1 MDVAV
6 VTPTG
11 PTDGAERSIEY
22 REATPS
28 REGFLRLY
36 ASTGWETALTDD
48 QLAGALAST
57 WHAVCAYDGT
67 LLVGM
72 GRTISDGALH
82 ALIVEVIVD
91 PAWQGR
97 GIGSEVV
104 RRLVRRCRDAGI
116 DQIQLFCATGKRPF
130 YEALGFRARPDE
142 APGMELGP
150 ATENGGPAVQ
160 GR

>member
-11 PTDGAERSIEY
+11 PADGAEWSVEY
-22 REATPS
+22 REETPS
-28 REGFLRLY
+28 REGFLRLF
-36 ASTGWETALTDD
+36 ASTGWETTLTPD
-48 QLAGALAST
+48 QVAGALGTT
-57 WHAVCAYDGT
+57 WHAVCAYHGS

-116 DQIQLFCATGKRPF
+116 DQVQLFCAGGKRPF
-130 YEALGFRARPDE
+130 YEALGFRARSDE
-142 APGMELGP
+142 APGMELVP
-150 ATENGGPAVQ
+150 AGREDGAAAQ